1 MAAGGVGSGSDALY
15 HHERGFLGRFSLNSP
30 EQVAGPYP
38 FELQSIMEKNGIP
51 AVCFSYTVPDFA
63 NASAVKNPLAG
74 LRIEEEIALSEHGRK
89 IMQTYRFMNPGKEP
103 MRFSFKINNFPKIG
117 SRFAGKEPLAGLTR
131 ISCGTLSY
139 VPGVPKNERLFL
151 ASPDAAP
158 ELRRHLVFG
167 RMPVEKVIPG
177 PVTVEGGKRGV

>member
-1 MAAGGVGSGSDALY
+1 
-15 HHERGFLGRFSLNSP
+15 
-30 EQVAGPYP
+30 
-38 FELQSIMEKNGIP
+38 
-51 AVCFSYTVPDFA
+51 
-63 NASAVKNPLAG
+63 
-74 LRIEEEIALSEHGRK
+74 
-89 IMQTYRFMNPGKEP
+89 MQTYRFMNPGKEP

-117 SRFAGKEPLAGLTR
+117 SRFAGKEPLAGQTR

-177 PVTVEGGKRGV
+177 PVTVEAGKGVRETLRIIPDGRTAGFYSWANLESGYTVEPVSEVLELPAGKTLVWRCVYLLK